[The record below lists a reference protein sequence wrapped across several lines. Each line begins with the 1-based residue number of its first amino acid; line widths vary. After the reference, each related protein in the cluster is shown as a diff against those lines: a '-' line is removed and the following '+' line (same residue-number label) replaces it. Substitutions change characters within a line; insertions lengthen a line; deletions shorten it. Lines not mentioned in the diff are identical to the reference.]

1 MSAGADVM
9 VNLNTR
15 QTDDY
20 TESEAAGML
29 GISVDRLHK
38 LLDENIFNDGTPR
51 PPELR
56 LRHADLVLLA
66 FWDRSTGNP
75 KVIRMPRRG

>member
-1 MSAGADVM
+1 M
-9 VNLNTR
+9 VNVNNRL
-15 QTDDY
+15 QPDDY
-20 TESEAAGML
+20 TENEAAGIL
-29 GISVDRLHK
+29 GISVDRLHR

-56 LRHADLVLLA
+56 LRSSDLVLLE

-75 KVIRMPRRG
+75 KIFRMPRRR

>member
-15 QTDDY
+15 PDDY
-20 TESEAAGML
+20 TETEAAGIL
-29 GISVDRLHK
+29 GISIDRLHK

-56 LRHADLVLLA
+56 LRSSDLVLLE

-75 KVIRMPRRG
+75 KIFRMPRRG

>member
-1 MSAGADVM
+1 MAMAN
-9 VNLNTR
+9 NLK
-15 QTDDY
+15 TDDY
-20 TESEAAGML
+20 TETEAAVRL

-56 LRHADLVLLA
+56 LRSADLILLE
-66 FWDRSTGNP
+66 FWHRSTEDP
-75 KVIRMPRRG
+75 KIIRMPNRG

>member
-1 MSAGADVM
+1 M

-15 QTDDY
+15 QTDSY
-20 TESEAAGML
+20 TESEAAAML
-29 GISVDRLHK
+29 GISIDRLHK

-51 PPELR
+51 PPELT
-56 LRHADLVLLA
+56 LRHAEIVLLA

>member
-1 MSAGADVM
+1 MT
-9 VNLNTR
+9 VNLNTP
-15 QTDDY
+15 QNDDY

-29 GISVDRLHK
+29 GISVDRLRK
-38 LLDENIFNDGTPR
+38 LLDENVFNDGTPR

-56 LRHADLVLLA
+56 LRDADLVLLA
-66 FWDRSTGNP
+66 FWNHSTANP

>member
-1 MSAGADVM
+1 MTD
-9 VNLNTR
+9 NTR
-15 QTDDY
+15 QTDGY

-29 GISVDRLHK
+29 GITIDRLHK
-38 LLDENIFNDGTPR
+38 LLDENVFNDGTPR

-56 LRHADLVLLA
+56 LRYADMVLLA
-66 FWDRSTGNP
+66 FWDRSTCNP

>member
-1 MSAGADVM
+1 MSAGADTM

-20 TESEAAGML
+20 SENEAAGML
-29 GISVDRLHK
+29 GISIDRLHK

-51 PPELR
+51 PAELR
-56 LRHADLVLLA
+56 LRHADLVLLE

-75 KVIRMPRRG
+75 KIIRMPRRG